1 MRQRGNDTLIDLPN
15 NLRIARPQPSDLML
29 FQSKIWSTFGRDF
42 HHETFHIYAENAF
55 VNVHNQKLWKQ

>member
-1 MRQRGNDTLIDLPN
+1 MRRRGNDTLIDLLN

-29 FQSKIWSTFGRDF
+29 IQSKTLSTFGRDF

-55 VNVHNQKLWKQ
+55 ATVHNQKF